1 MELDILHGSILES
14 DSTHIYE
21 RWEVSVP
28 AINPVRSEP
37 TLLLTVTFSPLL
49 VHP

>member
-21 RWEVSVP
+21 RWEVSVR
-28 AINPVRSEP
+28 AIKLVRSEP
-37 TLLLTVTFSPLL
+37 TLLLIVTFSPSLA
-49 VHP
+49 HP